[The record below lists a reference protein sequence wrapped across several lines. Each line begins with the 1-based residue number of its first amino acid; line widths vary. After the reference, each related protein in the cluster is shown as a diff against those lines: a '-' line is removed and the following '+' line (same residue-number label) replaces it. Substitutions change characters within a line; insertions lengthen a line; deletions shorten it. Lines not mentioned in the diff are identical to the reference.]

1 MRAFVF
7 SGGGNRGPMQVG
19 AVKALLEQGIRPDM
33 VIGCSAGALNAAYL
47 SRGFTAEMVKEL
59 AQVWRDTTLN
69 DIYPGSRVGTLWRI
83 ISRKD
88 SFYDNRNFYDFLQRT
103 GTTPAQTF
111 GTAPAYDL
119 YITATDLES
128 GALHVFGD
136 DPGDHIL
143 DALMAS
149 TALPPMHPP
158 WEVNGRR
165 YIDGG
170 TITPLPLRVALERG
184 ATEIYALHV
193 ADPAQRDSSL
203 VKGVL
208 SVMGRSVSTMLRLQ
222 ADHDLFLIEKTGK
235 VKFHYIALSM
245 PNSPG
250 DLDFTQADR
259 MIASGYETMRSHL
272 ESAPGSR
279 PHIALEPRSVL
290 SQLGNRARRLWARTV
305 PAAPTVDEQTSGLGG
320 ADHPPTQVSA

>member
-7 SGGGNRGPMQVG
+7 SGGGNRGPLQVG
-19 AVKALLEQGIRPDM
+19 AVKALMEREIRPDI

-47 SRGFTAEMVKEL
+47 SREYSAAKLEEL
-59 AQVWRDTTLN
+59 AQVWRDTSLD
-69 DIYPGSRVGTLWRI
+69 DIYPGSRMGTLWRI

-103 GTTPAQTF
+103 GSTPAQTF

-119 YITATDLES
+119 FITATDLES

-158 WEVNGRR
+158 WEGNGRR

-193 ADPAQRDSSL
+193 ADPSQRDGAL

-208 SVMGRSVSTMLRLQ
+208 TVMGRSVSTMLRLQ

-235 VKFHYIALSM
+235 VKLHYIRLTLPVPA
-245 PNSPG
+245 G
-250 DLDFTQADR
+250 DLDFTQAER
-259 MIASGYETMRSHL
+259 MFEAGYAIMQGYL
-272 ESAPGSR
+272 DKAPGSR
-279 PHIALEPRSVL
+279 PHTALEPRSFL
-290 SQLGNRARRLWARTV
+290 SQLGGRARRLWARNF
-305 PAAPTVDEQTSGLGG
+305 PAAAPDEHKTGLGS
-320 ADHPPTQVSA
+320 ADHPPTQASA

>member
-7 SGGGNRGPMQVG
+7 SGGGNRGPLQVG
-19 AVKALLEQGIRPDM
+19 AVKALLERGIRPDM

-47 SRGFTAEMVKEL
+47 SREFSAEMVEEL
-59 AQVWRDTTLN
+59 AQVWRETTLD
-69 DIYPGSRVGTLWRI
+69 DIYPGSRMGTLWRI

-88 SFYDNRNFYDFLQRT
+88 SFYDNRNFYDFLQRS
-103 GTTPAQTF
+103 GTTPAQTLAA
-111 GTAPAYDL
+111 APAFRL
-119 YITATDLES
+119 FITATDLKS
-128 GALHVFGD
+128 GDLHVFGD

-158 WEVNGRR
+158 WEVNGRQ

-184 ATEIYALHV
+184 ATEIYALHL
-193 ADPAQRDSSL
+193 ADGSQRDGSL
-203 VKGVL
+203 VKGVM

-235 VKFHYIALSM
+235 VKLHYIGLTMSN
-245 PNSPG
+245 PPG

-259 MIASGYETMRSHL
+259 MIESGYQTMQGFL
-272 ESAPGSR
+272 ATKAGNR
-279 PHIALEPRSVL
+279 PQSALEPRSVL
-290 SQLGNRARRLWARTV
+290 AQLGNRARRMWAHTV
-305 PAAPTVDEQTSGLGG
+305 PAAPKTDEQKSSLGG
-320 ADHPPTQVSA
+320 ADHPPTQASA